1 MISDLVR
8 KEWLDLKRDRRL
20 LLTSILLPMLLLPLV
35 GAIIYASV
43 ASQPPIVLL
52 INNDTANI
60 PYVNFL
66 EKYAEQQGAKVYLN
80 NGSSV
85 VPDVEVI
92 FPSGF
97 AQNISSVNGTA
108 YVEEITLVSS
118 QSDAVNIVNDG
129 LYKLAVNVSLTRIS
143 TLSREAHTPV
153 NPEAVR
159 DPLVLKL
166 GYISPEKRPTTGS
179 VERLGQLT
187 RVVSLILFPA
197 ATPVIFFLTDGI
209 LGEKERKTLEA
220 LLASPVSPF
229 ELVISKLVIAMM
241 LGFISSLGDLLGLV
255 AFSFFAPLLVGNIG
269 ELSLSLAG
277 MVSIAYLLMILLTG
291 SISLLLL
298 VLMGGSQRNA
308 QLINFLVTGFGMLAS
323 FSALILNF
331 GSLGFPL
338 VLVYFIPYVQIVAG
352 LLDFVFGLGTQSLI
366 LLLSTFLVSVLLIY
380 TTTRLLDPE
389 RLILR

>member
-1 MISDLVR
+1 
-8 KEWLDLKRDRRL
+8 
-20 LLTSILLPMLLLPLV
+20 
-35 GAIIYASV
+35 
-43 ASQPPIVLL
+43 
-52 INNDTANI
+52 
-60 PYVNFL
+60 
-66 EKYAEQQGAKVYLN
+66 
-80 NGSSV
+80 
-85 VPDVEVI
+85 
-92 FPSGF
+92 
-97 AQNISSVNGTA
+97 
-108 YVEEITLVSS
+108 
-118 QSDAVNIVNDG
+118 
-129 LYKLAVNVSLTRIS
+129 
-143 TLSREAHTPV
+143 
-153 NPEAVR
+153 
-159 DPLVLKL
+159 LKL